1 MSPHYI
7 VVLNRS
13 QLLVYREDAAP
24 GRSEHHCVL
33 VEAADFPASHESYT
47 DRDSDLA
54 GRFPRG
60 ADNNMNI
67 DERLPMQEEFNRRQV
82 ATIART
88 LETFLRRHPHIR
100 WDYAAGPALH
110 YAVLDKLSPELRGG
124 MDRAVPKDLTKTPA
138 DELLNY
144 FPVPAGGAGGR

>member
-24 GRSEHHCVL
+24 GRAEHHCVL
-33 VEAADFPASHESYT
+33 VEAADFPASHENYT
-47 DRDSDLA
+47 DRDTDMA

-60 ADNNMNI
+60 TGEGGSI
-67 DERLPMQEEFNRRQV
+67 DERLPMQEEFSRRQV
-82 ATIART
+82 TTIART

-110 YAVLDKLSPELRGG
+110 YAVLDRLSPDLRGG
-124 MDRAVPKDLTKTPA
+124 LDRSVQKDLTKIPA
-138 DELLNY
+138 DELLQH
-144 FPVPAGGAGGR
+144 FPVPAGR

>member
-13 QLLVYREDAAP
+13 QLLVYREDTAP
-24 GRSEHHCVL
+24 GRSELHCVL
-33 VEAADFPASHESYT
+33 VEAADFPSSRESYT
-47 DRDSDLA
+47 DRDSDFA

-60 ADNNMNI
+60 ADNNSSI
-67 DERLPMQEEFNRRQV
+67 DERLPMQEEFQRRQAAV
-82 ATIART
+82 IART

-110 YAVLDKLSPELRGG
+110 YAVLDRLSPELRGG
-124 MDRAVPKDLTKTPA
+124 MDRSVQKDLTKVNA

-144 FPVPAGGAGGR
+144 FPVPAGGR